1 MYGKSMINEVMQES
15 VDEIIRMHFEES
27 GDKPAQQPDV
37 QMLNKDWKEEYGGS
51 LELWDKKM
59 KGCEKKISIQFNKI
73 FLFSTNDESFHGYP
87 DPINCPKDKSRKSIA
102 MYYYSNGRPDKD
114 NLLKLPNTTIWK
126 NRQNIN
132 EVDNNY
138 SLKDYLRKFK
148 LLRKLKNYFF

>member
-1 MYGKSMINEVMQES
+1 
-15 VDEIIRMHFEES
+15 
-27 GDKPAQQPDV
+27 
-37 QMLNKDWKEEYGGS
+37 
-51 LELWDKKM
+51 M
-59 KGCEKKISIQFNKI
+59 KGCKKKFNKFNKI
-73 FLFSTNDESFHGYP
+73 FLFSTNDESFTV
-87 DPINCPKDKSRKSIA
+87 IQTLNCPEDKSRKSLVI
-102 MYYYSNGRPDKD
+102 YYYSNGRPDKD